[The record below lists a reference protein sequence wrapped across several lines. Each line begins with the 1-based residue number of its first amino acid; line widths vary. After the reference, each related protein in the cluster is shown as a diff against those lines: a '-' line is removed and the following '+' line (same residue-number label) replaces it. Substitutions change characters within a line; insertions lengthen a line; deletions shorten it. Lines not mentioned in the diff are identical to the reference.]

1 MGQFVEDF
9 FQLGSLGTEQHDVT
23 GGTVHVGQTGATQIP
38 NVAQVAQ
45 ELAVVVLTGRLSH
58 THGVEVSH
66 AGEHFGLVAVTADNA
81 AAVTEHTHDTAV
93 LPVCFHFVV
102 GKLKHTQKVFR
113 AVHRDLIIKTLGVL
127 GPIGRLLF
135 DVGHKARPRA
145 AFKLVQQGGCMFR
158 HCHTSTWFVCITRS
172 RDVPVNC
179 GDPVRQSGG
188 TGAKSLPV
196 LGGSYPVSTRM
207 LAKTSMRP
215 PRKIGT
221 PQGIADNGRARATD
235 RQAATRSN
243 HCLAH
248 FQHNDNR
255 GGMIYTKG
263 A

>member
-1 MGQFVEDF
+1 M
-9 FQLGSLGTEQHDVT
+9 
-23 GGTVHVGQTGATQIP
+23 
-38 NVAQVAQ
+38 
-45 ELAVVVLTGRLSH
+45 VVLAGRLGH

-66 AGEHFGLVAVTADNA
+66 AGEHFGLVAVTANNA
-81 AAVTEHTHDTAV
+81 AAVTEHADDAAV

-179 GDPVRQSGG
+179 GDPVRQSGVQ
-188 TGAKSLPV
+188 ARNRCPC
-196 LGGSYPVSTRM
+196 
-207 LAKTSMRP
+207 MR
-215 PRKIGT
+215 GYS
-221 PQGIADNGRARATD
+221 PQHTHEGKNLHAPAP
-235 RQAATRSN
+235 
-243 HCLAH
+243 
-248 FQHNDNR
+248 
-255 GGMIYTKG
+255 
-263 A
+263 